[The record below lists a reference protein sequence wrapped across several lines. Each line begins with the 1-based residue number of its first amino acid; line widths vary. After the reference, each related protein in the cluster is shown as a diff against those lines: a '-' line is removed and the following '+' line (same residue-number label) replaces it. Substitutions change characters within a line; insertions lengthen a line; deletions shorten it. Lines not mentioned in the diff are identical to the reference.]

1 MKRALITLCLSIP
14 APLHAASTNH
24 AYVPTASIDYSPLHH
39 VMIRNDDGT
48 LTPMDQPYFRSTLI
62 APHTWQI
69 ESDGDYAYLVEG
81 EKEALAIDTTYG
93 AGNIRRYMQS
103 LTTKPL
109 RMVANTHFHFDH
121 TALNAYFDKALM
133 SAATAEKATTPF
145 PSFTGIY
152 FPRDYP
158 VQILKAGDVIH
169 LGGRDIEVIMGGN
182 HTPGSTLFLDR
193 QQRVL
198 FAGDE
203 FMAGGVRV
211 NVPITQFAA
220 IMRRIAAHSGE
231 FDRIAGGPGLFDAS
245 QPARLLALAEA
256 VLAGKAGETPPAP
269 PAFAPPSAS
278 TNGAITYQR
287 RMVRAPDRPAG
298 LGMAPSPGLRSMSD
312 GTLRITYDSARLR

>member
-1 MKRALITLCLSIP
+1 MKRALITLCLSIT

-39 VMIRNDDGT
+39 VMIGNDDGT

-145 PSFTGIY
+145 PSFTGTDPESRRCHPSGRARHRSDHGRQPY
-152 FPRDYP
+152 AGQHLVPR
-158 VQILKAGDVIH
+158 
-169 LGGRDIEVIMGGN
+169 
-182 HTPGSTLFLDR
+182 
-193 QQRVL
+193 
-198 FAGDE
+198 
-203 FMAGGVRV
+203 
-211 NVPITQFAA
+211 
-220 IMRRIAAHSGE
+220 
-231 FDRIAGGPGLFDAS
+231 
-245 QPARLLALAEA
+245 
-256 VLAGKAGETPPAP
+256 PPAEDP
-269 PAFAPPSAS
+269 
-278 TNGAITYQR
+278 
-287 RMVRAPDRPAG
+287 VRG
-298 LGMAPSPGLRSMSD
+298 
-312 GTLRITYDSARLR
+312 